1 MYLKD
6 VMLGT
11 NFNDL
16 DVVRANT
23 VHGYGDAVNI
33 LFQKRGF
40 PMPAQWSVAGN
51 IPSILVDNL
60 KKEQDVASQRSPLDS
75 RIFAQL
81 YAKAEASNSPDS
93 VDNVF
98 FNLLALARYVGPR
111 SSEYAQT
118 KQSECDYHTYPSGRK
133 VVKAF
138 TANDFAFYDE
148 AGIRITEMS
157 QSARDR
163 ASSVRITWRIQ
174 KNCQNGQH
182 ITLGIDAKVPL
193 LCPVRNC
200 MELVARSQRL
210 GQSPDLPVCVFPNKN
225 GTILYLTG
233 SKVASLLRSA
243 VKHIRPDTPKEE
255 LTKYSAH
262 SLRVWACVLLDEAGK
277 SAEFIKKRLRWMG
290 DSFRMYLRDTA
301 TIHCQHRE
309 ALAMASS
316 DAARFITESIAT
328 SMANL
333 RVVDLALPDDF
344 PEDQEMGQYKDDMD

>member
-1 MYLKD
+1 
-6 VMLGT
+6 MLGT
-11 NFNDL
+11 NFKDL

-40 PMPAQWSVAGN
+40 PLPAQWSEAGN
-51 IPSILVDNL
+51 VPSILVDNL

-81 YAKAEASNSPDS
+81 YAKADASKSLDS
-93 VDNVF
+93 IDNVF

-118 KQSECDYHTYPSGRK
+118 KQSECDYHTYPSGKK

-157 QSARDR
+157 QSARER

-174 KNCQNGQH
+174 KNRQNGQH
-182 ITLGIDAKVPL
+182 ITLGADTKVPL

-200 MELVARSQRL
+200 MELVERSQRL
-210 GQSPDLPVCVFPNKN
+210 GQLPDLPVCIYPNKK
-225 GTILYLTG
+225 GQLLYLTG
-233 SKVASLLRSA
+233 SKVASLLRNA
-243 VKHIRPDTPKEE
+243 VLHIRPDTPKEE

-301 TIHCQHRE
+301 TIHRQHQE
-309 ALAMASS
+309 ALATASS
-316 DAARFITESIAT
+316 DASRFITESIAL

-333 RVVDLALPDDF
+333 RVADSALPDDI